1 MKWAPHQ
8 TFSVLTCEMGLSV
21 SRHVYCDDF
30 PRAIHAFLPI
40 YGDAIEMI
48 MGECTCIATN
58 AVGSCILQE
67 FEWKKVENCK
77 KKSLENLTFL
87 WGFIPIFICHGRV
100 LFVRAAVCFLCAW
113 SNYL

>member
-1 MKWAPHQ
+1 
-8 TFSVLTCEMGLSV
+8 MGLSV

-77 KKSLENLTFL
+77 KKFGKFN
-87 WGFIPIFICHGRV
+87 IFMRIYPYFHLPREGIICSCGGV
-100 LFVRAAVCFLCAW
+100 FPVCMVELPVIDFPPVTKK
-113 SNYL
+113 